1 MTERDPDESAG
12 SPDGPAGDPDE
23 PADGD
28 RQASDTETEHGDADA
43 GDRDEGDDGDE
54 QPPAR
59 ESDPQEPDASS
70 GTDSDQASGDG
81 SADNDETAG
90 HGDSGND
97 GGSADDDSEDDTLT
111 EWNGWEMPEEG
122 DGPGSVTGET
132 PEPPAAPEADGN
144 EVNTPGVANPDPE
157 DVPDAP
163 GGARPSDAPAPDDVG
178 PMGGVVGETSAAAG
192 GTGTGAAGGGGGD
205 DPGDEGGV
213 LGGGEG
219 GAPDDEEMPLAAH
232 IEEMVRRLA
241 VVVVVMAL
249 VSAVVFPFAD
259 RLINFLWYSFL
270 PGSVEACR
278 PVAAAAANGTN
289 ATVNATGTFVNAPDW
304 TALQATFPNG
314 TTLRGIVPHPTMLN
328 RTYPNGTVIQATFP
342 NGTVRNAT
350 LAANAT
356 APGATDAA
364 CPRIYQPL
372 ALVLARLKM
381 ASLAGFVVGLPVFVY
396 QTYLFMRPGLYPNE
410 RRYYLSSVPTSLVLA
425 AVGLAFAYF
434 LVLPVIFTYFLG
446 YSQPVANIA
455 FGLAETFDLIIL
467 MLGMFALIFQIP
479 LFVMLAIFLGVTSRR
494 WLESRR
500 LYFWAAFAGI
510 AFIFS
515 PDPTGMAPFIV
526 ALTMVLLFEG
536 TLLLLRWTGR

>member
-1 MTERDPDESAG
+1 MTERDPDEDAG
-12 SPDGPAGDPDE
+12 SADEPAGDPDGTPE
-23 PADGD
+23 GKRAAP
-28 RQASDTETEHGDADA
+28 DTERAHGEPGSDAA
-43 GDRDEGDDGDE
+43 DREEGEGSDE

-59 ESDPQEPDASS
+59 EADELDAPDAQMTVSD
-70 GTDSDQASGDG
+70 TDPPAGDG
-81 SADNDETAG
+81 SQDAERVDNGEPPA
-90 HGDSGND
+90 
-97 GGSADDDSEDDTLT
+97 DDTLT
-111 EWNGWEMPEEG
+111 EWNGWELPEEAERS
-122 DGPGSVTGET
+122 DRDTGSATGES
-132 PEPPAAPEADGN
+132 PGPDHPAPPDDAAQAADG
-144 EVNTPGVANPDPE
+144 EDRPAIENPSPE
-157 DVPDAP
+157 DVPEAP
-163 GGARPSDAPAPDDVG
+163 GGTRPSDAPTPAEVDTAEG
-178 PMGGVVGETSAAAG
+178 AGGETPVAAGGAGAAAG
-192 GTGTGAAGGGGGD
+192 AGGGG
-205 DPGDEGGV
+205 DPGGM

-219 GAPDDEEMPLAAH
+219 GAPDDEEMPLTAH

-241 VVVVVMAL
+241 VVIVVMAL
-249 VSAVVFPFAD
+249 VSAVIFPFAD

-270 PGSVEACR
+270 PGSVAACQ
-278 PVAAAAANGTN
+278 PVAAAAANATN
-289 ATVNATGTFVNAPDW
+289 ATVNATGTFAGAPDW
-304 TALQATFPNG
+304 TAIQATLPNG
-314 TTLRGIVPHPTMLN
+314 TSLRGIVPHPTLLN

-350 LAANAT
+350 LVANAT
-356 APGATDAA
+356 GPGATGGA

-396 QTYLFMRPGLYPNE
+396 QTYLFMRPGLFPNE

-425 AVGLAFAYF
+425 AVGLGFAYF

-479 LFVMLAIFLGVTSRR
+479 LFVMLAIFLNVTSRR
-494 WLESRR
+494 WLEGRR

-526 ALTMVLLFEG
+526 ALTMILLFEG

>member
-1 MTERDPDESAG
+1 MTEGDPDEDAG
-12 SPDGPAGDPDE
+12 SPDGPAGGPDE
-23 PADGD
+23 HPDEQGP
-28 RQASDTETEHGDADA
+28 ASDGEPTRDTPDDHDEPEGGDGQPRERDSDEVGPGGEKPERDGESGADA
-43 GDRDEGDDGDE
+43 GDAGDDT
-54 QPPAR
+54 P
-59 ESDPQEPDASS
+59 
-70 GTDSDQASGDG
+70 
-81 SADNDETAG
+81 
-90 HGDSGND
+90 
-97 GGSADDDSEDDTLT
+97 T
-111 EWNGWEMPEEG
+111 EWNGWELPEGAEE
-122 DGPGSVTGET
+122 PGSVTGET
-132 PEPPAAPEADGN
+132 PDPPEAPEAGDGGGAADD
-144 EVNTPGVANPDPE
+144 PPIASPKPD

-163 GGARPSDAPAPDDVG
+163 GGARPSDAPAPEDVD
-178 PMGGVVGETSAAAG
+178 PMEGVGGEASTAAASG
-192 GTGTGAAGGGGGD
+192 AGAAAGGGGG
-205 DPGDEGGV
+205 GGM

-241 VVVVVMAL
+241 AVIVVMAL
-249 VSAVVFPFAD
+249 VSAVAFPFAD

-278 PVAAAAANGTN
+278 PLAAAAANASNG
-289 ATVNATGTFVNAPDW
+289 TVNATGTFANAPDW
-304 TALQATFPNG
+304 TALQATVPNG
-314 TTLRGIVPHPTMLN
+314 TTLRGVVPDPTLLN
-328 RTYPNGTVIQATFP
+328 RSYPNGTVIRATFP

-350 LAANAT
+350 LTAG
-356 APGATDAA
+356 APGPAATDAA

-396 QTYLFMRPGLYPNE
+396 QTYLFMRPGLFPNE

-425 AVGLAFAYF
+425 AVGIGFAYF

-446 YSQPVANIA
+446 YSEPVANIA
-455 FGLAETFDLIIL
+455 FGLAETFNLIIL

-479 LFVMLAIFLGVTSRR
+479 LFVMLAILLGVTSRR

>member
-1 MTERDPDESAG
+1 MTEGDPDEDAG
-12 SPDGPAGDPDE
+12 SPDGPAGGPNEHPDDQGPASDREPPRDTPDDHDE
-23 PADGD
+23 PEGGDGQPRERD
-28 RQASDTETEHGDADA
+28 SDEVGPGGEKRELDGESGADA
-43 GDRDEGDDGDE
+43 GDAGDDT
-54 QPPAR
+54 P
-59 ESDPQEPDASS
+59 
-70 GTDSDQASGDG
+70 
-81 SADNDETAG
+81 
-90 HGDSGND
+90 
-97 GGSADDDSEDDTLT
+97 T
-111 EWNGWEMPEEG
+111 EWNGWELPEGAEE
-122 DGPGSVTGET
+122 PGSVTGET
-132 PEPPAAPEADGN
+132 PDPPEAPEAGDG
-144 EVNTPGVANPDPE
+144 GGAADDPPIASPKPN

-163 GGARPSDAPAPDDVG
+163 GGARPSDAPAPEDVD
-178 PMGGVVGETSAAAG
+178 PMEGVGGEASTAAASG
-192 GTGTGAAGGGGGD
+192 AGAAAGGGGD
-205 DPGDEGGV
+205 GGSGGM

-241 VVVVVMAL
+241 AVIVVMAL
-249 VSAVVFPFAD
+249 VSAVAFPFAD

-270 PGSVEACR
+270 PGSVETCR
-278 PVAAAAANGTN
+278 PLAAAAANASNG
-289 ATVNATGTFVNAPDW
+289 TVNATGTFANAPDW
-304 TALQATFPNG
+304 TALQATVPNG
-314 TTLRGIVPHPTMLN
+314 TTLRGVVPDPTLLN
-328 RTYPNGTVIQATFP
+328 RSYPNGTVIQATFP

-350 LAANAT
+350 LTAG
-356 APGATDAA
+356 APGPAATDAA

-396 QTYLFMRPGLYPNE
+396 QTYLFMRPGLFPNE

-425 AVGLAFAYF
+425 AVGIGFAYF

-446 YSQPVANIA
+446 YSEPVANIA

>member
-1 MTERDPDESAG
+1 M
-12 SPDGPAGDPDE
+12 
-23 PADGD
+23 
-28 RQASDTETEHGDADA
+28 
-43 GDRDEGDDGDE
+43 
-54 QPPAR
+54 
-59 ESDPQEPDASS
+59 
-70 GTDSDQASGDG
+70 
-81 SADNDETAG
+81 
-90 HGDSGND
+90 
-97 GGSADDDSEDDTLT
+97 T
-111 EWNGWEMPEEG
+111 EWNGWERPQEG
-122 DGPGSVTGET
+122 KGPGSVTGE
-132 PEPPAAPEADGN
+132 APEAPGEITEAPDPEAEDPEDSDPEAPDPAQADGN
-144 EVNTPGVANPDPE
+144 EGNDTPAIANPSPE
-157 DVPDAP
+157 DVPEAP
-163 GGARPSDAPAPDDVG
+163 GGAHPSDAPAPEDVD
-178 PMGGVVGETSAAAG
+178 PMEGVGGEASTAAAG
-192 GTGTGAAGGGGGD
+192 AAAGGGG
-205 DPGDEGGV
+205 EGGMF
-213 LGGGEG
+213 GGGEG

-241 VVVVVMAL
+241 VVIVVMAL

-270 PGSVEACR
+270 PGSVEACQ
-278 PVAAAAANGTN
+278 PVAAAVANGTN
-289 ATVNATGTFVNAPDW
+289 ATVNATGTFANAPDW

-328 RTYPNGTVIQATFP
+328 RSYPNGTVIQATFP

-350 LAANAT
+350 LVANAT

-425 AVGLAFAYF
+425 AVGLGFAYF